1 MAAHDRVS
9 ALTFDRAEALPT
21 ALGTVAGMDQ
31 SSRVFLRIDC
41 PVKCLLLLAA
51 ALFSTH
57 VCASGARSR
66 DVERLTLH
74 RAYAGD
80 PVDSFHY
87 FGRVSRWTPLGPAA
101 LTLWTRPGTAY
112 LLDVGPCSD
121 LPWASSI
128 ALTHQAGRVLVRFD
142 KVLVADHG
150 KRAFPCRIRQIRPL
164 DVKALEQAERNPPAR
179 SELECARPA
188 TRRGASAGVDAAD
201 HARTAGRPALQP
213 RSC

>member
-1 MAAHDRVS
+1 MPEPYQRRWKS
-9 ALTFDRAEALPT
+9 LPT
-21 ALGTVAGMDQ
+21 ADQ
-31 SSRVFLRIDC
+31 SDRVVLRIDC

-66 DVERLTLH
+66 DAERLTLH

-80 PVDSFHY
+80 PVGSFHY
-87 FGRVSRWTPLGPAA
+87 FGRVSRWMPLGPAA

-121 LPWASSI
+121 LPRASSI
-128 ALTHQAGRVLVRFD
+128 GLTHQAGRVLARFD
-142 KVLVADHG
+142 KVLVADRG
-150 KRAFPCRIRQIRPL
+150 KRSFPCRIRQIRPL
-164 DVKALEQAERNPPAR
+164 DVQALEQAERNPPAR
-179 SELECARPA
+179 SELECARPVA
-188 TRRGASAGVDAAD
+188 PRNAAAGVD
-201 HARTAGRPALQP
+201 RTDLRSRTDGRPALQP